1 LAVTTSTAGSG
12 VSRVTIVAP
21 TTRVDLALPTDVPL
35 ASLLPTLLAYAGEH
49 LADEGAAQGG
59 WRLSRLG
66 GLALDSGSTAT
77 QLDIR
82 DGELLY
88 LTPRGSAAGEIVFD
102 DIVDAVATATQNRAG
117 RWQVENTRRF
127 ALACATAALLAG
139 AIALLFAGPPTVSAG
154 AVGLGVGLALV
165 VTAAVLARAF
175 GESRSSSV
183 LALVA
188 LPYALVGGMLLLAG
202 HRTLAG
208 LGAAHILVGATAFIV
223 YAAFATL
230 AVGQATGVFIGAGA
244 AGLALGAGASIS
256 LAFDARPAA
265 AAAVVAALS
274 FAVVPALPML
284 AYRLARLPVPS
295 VPTGPE
301 DLKGDAETVD
311 GLRILALSERAD
323 EFLTG
328 LLGTVAVVLL
338 GAEAVLAA
346 DGSLPAALLCALL
359 AVLVLLRAR
368 PYTGRRQRVP
378 LLVVGALGVGLFA
391 ASAFAMA
398 GPTVRL
404 IVLPA
409 GLLAV
414 ATLTLVYG
422 LAVAGKRVS
431 PVWGRALDIVEI
443 LLIAGL
449 VPLAAWVC
457 GAYAWIRAIRG

>member
-1 LAVTTSTAGSG
+1 LTVTTSTADSG
-12 VSRVTIVAP
+12 ISRVTIVAP

-35 ASLLPTLLAYAGEH
+35 ASLLPTLLTYAGEH
-49 LADEGAAQGG
+49 LADEGVAQGG
-59 WRLSRLG
+59 WLLSRLG
-66 GLALDSGSTAT
+66 GLALDSGSTAA

-88 LTPRGSAAGEIVFD
+88 LTPRGSAAGDIVFD

-127 ALACATAALLAG
+127 ALSCATAALLAG
-139 AIALLFAGPPTVSAG
+139 ALVLLFAGPPTALAG
-154 AVGLGVGLALV
+154 AVGLGIGLALV

-175 GESRSSSV
+175 GESRSSGV

-188 LPYALVGGMLLLAG
+188 LPYALVGGALLVAG
-202 HRTLAG
+202 DHPPIG
-208 LGAAHILVGATAFIV
+208 LGAPHVLVGASAFIV
-223 YAAFATL
+223 YTAFATL

-244 AGLALGAGASIS
+244 AGLALGIGASIS
-256 LAFDARPAA
+256 LALHARPAA
-265 AAAVVAALS
+265 AAAVVAALA
-274 FAVVPALPML
+274 FGLVPALPMA

-311 GLRILALSERAD
+311 GLRILAQSERAD

-338 GAEAVLAA
+338 GTEVVLAV
-346 DGSLPAALLCALL
+346 DGGLPAALLCALL

-378 LLVVGALGVGLFA
+378 LLVVGAVGLGLFA
-391 ASAFAMA
+391 ASAFTIA

-409 GLLAV
+409 GLLVV

-431 PVWGRALDIVEI
+431 PVWARALDIVEV

-457 GAYAWIRAIRG
+457 GAYGWIRAIRG